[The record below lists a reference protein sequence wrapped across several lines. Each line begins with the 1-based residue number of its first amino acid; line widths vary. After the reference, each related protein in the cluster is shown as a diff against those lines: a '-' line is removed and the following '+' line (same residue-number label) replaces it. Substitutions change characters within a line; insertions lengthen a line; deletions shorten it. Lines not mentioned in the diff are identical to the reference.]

1 MAVSTLDLLDD
12 GFQVPNE
19 LVELGTGVL
28 GDIGIVDLFFED
40 GDGRVDA
47 KVEIVAL
54 LHQVVLDGTLGLG
67 PDISGYRVFFAD
79 GGSNLL
85 CDMFELGL
93 VVHGLT
99 NWEKWPTNQP
109 FILRLVE
116 IQREQAYPQL
126 PVLPCQSRDQNL
138 EQSQNQS

>member
-47 KVEIVAL
+47 KVELVVL
-54 LHQVVLDGTLGLG
+54 LHLVVLDRALGLG
-67 PDISGYRVFFAD
+67 PDIAGYRVFLAD
-79 GGSNLL
+79 GGLDLIS
-85 CDMFELGL
+85 DTFKLGL

-99 NWEKWPTNQP
+99 HWEKWPTNQP
-109 FILRLVE
+109 FILSLVE
-116 IQREQAYPQL
+116 PRAEQTPPSARL
-126 PVLPCQSRDQNL
+126 PERMW
-138 EQSQNQS
+138 